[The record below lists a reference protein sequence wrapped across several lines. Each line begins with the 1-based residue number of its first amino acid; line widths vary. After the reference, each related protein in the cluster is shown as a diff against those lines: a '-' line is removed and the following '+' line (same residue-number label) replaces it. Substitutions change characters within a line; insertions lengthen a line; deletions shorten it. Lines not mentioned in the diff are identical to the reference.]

1 MSSGNS
7 TFMDT
12 APREVSIFLP
22 GMETVG
28 MCPGNANPA
37 EQSSAPLKHGTLRT
51 SSHRRCDNS
60 TCK

>member
-7 TFMDT
+7 TFMDA

-28 MCPGNANPA
+28 ICPGNANPA
-37 EQSSAPLKHGTLRT
+37 EQSYAP
-51 SSHRRCDNS
+51 
-60 TCK
+60 